1 MSWVATKL
9 NHVNSSSLRFPR
21 SDLERRNLDSINK
34 GLSRG
39 FHSSGFPVTLVPTT
53 GNEGNI
59 GQVNKDEPLA
69 QDFTPA
75 VRFSSRPFF
84 ALVGER
90 RTSAGED
97 HR

>member
-1 MSWVATKL
+1 M
-9 NHVNSSSLRFPR
+9 NSSTLRIGEIDR
-21 SDLERRNLDSINK
+21 LKIVS
-34 GLSRG
+34 
-39 FHSSGFPVTLVPTT
+39 
-53 GNEGNI
+53 NEGNI

-75 VRFSSRPFF
+75 VRFSSRPFS